1 MSRTKVI
8 ITKFLLSKFSYVLY
22 DLGFFDDIMADEE
35 SSSSS
40 RSTSEKR
47 KEPSRSEDQEDS
59 PQKRRKDVSRPRE
72 DSCSSPVTLGLFH
85 DFLGKLD
92 DRFNEIEQC
101 LKMSA
106 RGLKRGWNLSH
117 GLGLSGDNDPDRSES
132 KSQDGAKAHL
142 PSFHALGEEPLA
154 SKRVRYDDVSSIST
168 VSTFSLP
175 SQSIHPRVI
184 DEEEYQQFGSDSD
197 DDFSTGNSH
206 RNDPEVLSPS
216 ALESGRLR
224 LRPRPVFPDMQTQ
237 VHAHTPSKAELH
249 SQVEANRPCNVQP
262 SDQSSNFK
270 EQEELY
276 FDPVKKSDS
285 SLSFD
290 TDDQIKDFYTRYRD
304 NRLSKETLSEIKK
317 DLPIPNIDDLVH
329 PKINPVIRG
338 AKSFQANKHY
348 GINDHKLT
356 RIQDQAIS
364 AACPILYLWQNFK
377 NETDLS
383 YEEIL
388 KMLQQSL
395 VFLGSV
401 NANINSFRRES
412 LSNVLSKD
420 FSSLVYDQSIKHGE
434 FLFGTDLADKIEKQ
448 SKEQKLISKIT
459 TDPFPKGSRP
469 SHTSYIPARSFRP
482 RGGGQKPNQTLRR
495 VFIKKKFPPKQKQRD
510 PSLKDPDRK

>member
-1 MSRTKVI
+1 M
-8 ITKFLLSKFSYVLY
+8 
-22 DLGFFDDIMADEE
+22 
-35 SSSSS
+35 
-40 RSTSEKR
+40 
-47 KEPSRSEDQEDS
+47 
-59 PQKRRKDVSRPRE
+59 
-72 DSCSSPVTLGLFH
+72 
-85 DFLGKLD
+85 
-92 DRFNEIEQC
+92 
-101 LKMSA
+101 
-106 RGLKRGWNLSH
+106 
-117 GLGLSGDNDPDRSES
+117 

-154 SKRVRYDDVSSIST
+154 SKRVRYDDASSIST

-184 DEEEYQQFGSDSD
+184 DEEEYQQFGSESD
-197 DDFSTGNSH
+197 DNFSMGNSH
-206 RNDPEVLSPS
+206 RNDPDEVLSPS
-216 ALESGRLR
+216 ALSSGRLR
-224 LRPRPVFPDMQTQ
+224 LRPKPVFPDMQAQ
-237 VHAHTPSKAELH
+237 VPAPTSTKAELY
-249 SQVEANRPCNVQP
+249 SQAEANRPCNVQP
-262 SDQSSNFK
+262 SDQFSNFK

-317 DLPIPNIDDLVH
+317 NLPIPNIDDLVH
-329 PKINPVIRG
+329 PKISPVIRG
-338 AKSFQANKHY
+338 TKSFQADKHY

-364 AACPILYLWQNFK
+364 AACPLLYLWQNFK
-377 NETDLS
+377 NETELS

-412 LSNVLSKD
+412 LSNILSKD
-420 FSSLVYDQSIKHGE
+420 FSWLVYDQSIKHGE
-434 FLFGTDLADKIEKQ
+434 FLFGTDLAEEIEKQ

-459 TDPFPKGSRP
+459 TDSFLKGSRP
-469 SHTSYIPARSFRP
+469 SQTSYIPARSFRSW
-482 RGGGQKPNQTLRR
+482 GGGQKPNQTLRR
-495 VFIKKKFPPKQKQRD
+495 VFIKKKFPPKQKQQD
-510 PSLKDPDRK
+510 LSLKDPDRK

>member
-1 MSRTKVI
+1 M
-8 ITKFLLSKFSYVLY
+8 
-22 DLGFFDDIMADEE
+22 
-35 SSSSS
+35 
-40 RSTSEKR
+40 KR
-47 KEPSRSEDQEDS
+47 
-59 PQKRRKDVSRPRE
+59 
-72 DSCSSPVTLGLFH
+72 
-85 DFLGKLD
+85 
-92 DRFNEIEQC
+92 
-101 LKMSA
+101 SA
-106 RGLKRGWNLSH
+106 RGLKRGRNLSN
-117 GLGLSGDNDPDRSES
+117 GLGLSGDNDPDKSES
-132 KSQDGAKAHL
+132 KSTKSQDGAKAHL

-154 SKRVRYDDVSSIST
+154 SKRVRYDDASSIST
-168 VSTFSLP
+168 VSTFLLP
-175 SQSIHPRVI
+175 SQLIHPRVI
-184 DEEEYQQFGSDSD
+184 DEEEYQQFGSESD
-197 DDFSTGNSH
+197 DDFSAGNSH
-206 RNDPEVLSPS
+206 RNDPDEVLSPS
-216 ALESGRLR
+216 ALGSSRLR
-224 LRPRPVFPDMQTQ
+224 LRPGPVFPDVQAQ
-237 VHAHTPSKAELH
+237 VPAHTPTKAELH
-249 SQVEANRPCNVQP
+249 SQAEANRPCNVQP
-262 SDQSSNFK
+262 SDQPSNFK

-338 AKSFQANKHY
+338 TKSFQANKHY

-356 RIQDQAIS
+356 RIQDQTIS
-364 AACPILYLWQNFK
+364 AACPILYLSQNFK
-377 NETDLS
+377 NETELS

-434 FLFGTDLADKIEKQ
+434 FLFGTDLAEKIEKK

-459 TDPFPKGSRP
+459 TDSFPKGSRP
-469 SHTSYIPARSFRP
+469 SRTSDILHSSQVIQTTGWGPEA
-482 RGGGQKPNQTLRR
+482 KPNFTEVSIHQEKVSSKTETTG
-495 VFIKKKFPPKQKQRD
+495 
-510 PSLKDPDRK
+510 SLTEGSEPEVIPLTGRTSHFYDNWESINASTSFKYY

>member
-1 MSRTKVI
+1 MS
-8 ITKFLLSKFSYVLY
+8 
-22 DLGFFDDIMADEE
+22 EE
-35 SSSSS
+35 V
-40 RSTSEKR
+40 R
-47 KEPSRSEDQEDS
+47 
-59 PQKRRKDVSRPRE
+59 
-72 DSCSSPVTLGLFH
+72 
-85 DFLGKLD
+85 
-92 DRFNEIEQC
+92 
-101 LKMSA
+101 
-106 RGLKRGWNLSH
+106 RGLKRGWNLRD
-117 GLGLSGDNDPDRSES
+117 GLGLSGHNDPDKSKS
-132 KSQDGAKAHL
+132 KSQDGTKAHFS
-142 PSFHALGEEPLA
+142 SFHGEEPLA
-154 SKRVRYDDVSSIST
+154 SKRVRYDDASSIST

-184 DEEEYQQFGSDSD
+184 DEEEYQQFGSESD
-197 DDFSTGNSH
+197 DDFSIGNSH
-206 RNDPEVLSPS
+206 RNDPDEVLSPS
-216 ALESGRLR
+216 ALGSGMLR
-224 LRPRPVFPDMQTQ
+224 LRPKPVFPDVQAQVPAYTPTQ
-237 VHAHTPSKAELH
+237 AELH
-249 SQVEANRPCNVQP
+249 SQAEANKPCNVQP
-262 SDQSSNFK
+262 SDQSSTFK
-270 EQEELY
+270 EQEELF
-276 FDPVKKSDS
+276 FDPVKKADS

-290 TDDQIKDFYTRYRD
+290 TDDQIKDFYTQYRD

-364 AACPILYLWQNFK
+364 AACPILYLWKNFK
-377 NETDLS
+377 NETELS

-388 KMLQQSL
+388 RMLQQSL

-434 FLFGTDLADKIEKQ
+434 FLLGTDLAEKIEKQ

-459 TDPFPKGSRP
+459 TDSFPKGSRP
-469 SHTSYIPARSFRP
+469 SQTSYIPARSFRP
-482 RGGGQKPNQTLRR
+482 RGRGQKSSQTLRR

-510 PSLKDPDRK
+510 LSLKDLDRK